1 MYKKRHFTG
10 KYHPRRE
17 IALQTLIC
25 KKSGYK
31 CNNRGKC
38 LLKLKY
44 YDEAIL
50 DFQQAI
56 SIKPKHAA
64 SHEYL
69 AEGFRA
75 IGEDEL
81 AQQHQ
86 DIADALR
93 GGEDI

>member
-1 MYKKRHFTG
+1 M
-10 KYHPRRE
+10 P
-17 IALQTLIC
+17 I
-25 KKSGYK
+25 
-31 CNNRGKC
+31 
-38 LLKLKY
+38 
-44 YDEAIL
+44 EAIL

>member
-1 MYKKRHFTG
+1 M
-10 KYHPRRE
+10 E
-17 IALQTLIC
+17 
-25 KKSGYK
+25 
-31 CNNRGKC
+31 KC

-50 DFQQAI
+50 DFQQAV

-81 AQQHQ
+81 AQRHQ
-86 DIADALR
+86 DYTRMPCEEERIYDEIEKAGKFVPRLFYWSY
-93 GGEDI
+93 IS

>member
-1 MYKKRHFTG
+1 M
-10 KYHPRRE
+10 KYFP
-17 IALQTLIC
+17 LF
-25 KKSGYK
+25 
-31 CNNRGKC
+31 
-38 LLKLKY
+38 
-44 YDEAIL
+44 L

-93 GGEDI
+93 GERIYDEIEKARKFISRLFMELYLLIN

>member
-1 MYKKRHFTG
+1 M
-10 KYHPRRE
+10 
-17 IALQTLIC
+17 
-25 KKSGYK
+25 
-31 CNNRGKC
+31 
-38 LLKLKY
+38 KLKY

-93 GGEDI
+93 GERIYDEIEKGEKIYFPPFFMELYLLIN

>member
-1 MYKKRHFTG
+1 MISLW
-10 KYHPRRE
+10 RRD
-17 IALQTLIC
+17 IF
-25 KKSGYK
+25 
-31 CNNRGKC
+31 
-38 LLKLKY
+38 
-44 YDEAIL
+44 IL
-50 DFQQAI
+50 DFQQAV

-81 AQQHQ
+81 AQRHQ